1 MGFKRKKTVV
11 FTGGGSAGHVTPNI
25 ALINKCLNE
34 QWHVAYIG
42 SRSGLEKEL
51 IRRVDIPFFSICTG
65 KLRRYFSWQNF
76 VDPFEILFGAL
87 QALFVLLKVRPCV
100 VFSKGGFVAVPVVA
114 ASWVLRIP
122 VILHESDLT
131 PGLANKL
138 CFPFAKTICVTFYES
153 KKYLPAKNVVVTGAP
168 IRENLLRG
176 DSAKGRAFCGF
187 HDEKR
192 VLLIFGGG
200 LGALKIN
207 LLVRE
212 LLPKLLP
219 HFNVVHLCGNGKVDA
234 TINFPG
240 YKQFEFLHDELA
252 DILALADLVVSRAGS
267 NAIFELLTLQK
278 PHLLIPLSKAAS
290 RGDQIVNA
298 EHFAKEGFS
307 RVLNEEKL
315 TADSLLVAIME
326 LDEQLDAAKGKLG
339 EFEKLNSIELIYDIL
354 AQYC

>member
-1 MGFKRKKTVV
+1 MGFKRKKTIV
-11 FTGGGSAGHVTPNI
+11 FTGGGSAGHVTPNV
-25 ALINKCLNE
+25 ALIDKCLNE
-34 QWHVAYIG
+34 KWSVAYIG
-42 SRSGLEKEL
+42 SRSGLEREL
-51 IRRVDIPFFSICTG
+51 IKRIDIPFFSICTG
-65 KLRRYFSWQNF
+65 KLRRYFSWYNF
-76 VDPFEILFGAL
+76 IDPFKSLFGVL
-87 QALFVLLKVRPCV
+87 QALFVLLKIRPCV
-100 VFSKGGFVAVPVVA
+100 VFSKGGFVAVPVVVA
-114 ASWVLRIP
+114 AWVLRIP

-138 CFPFAKTICVTFYES
+138 CFPFARTICVTFAES

-168 IRENLLRG
+168 IREDLLQG

-187 HDEKR
+187 QGEKK

-219 HFNVVHLCGNGKVDA
+219 HFNVAHLCGNGKVDTA
-234 TINFPG
+234 INFPG

-290 RGDQIVNA
+290 RGDQIINA
-298 EHFAKEGFS
+298 EHFAKEGLS
-307 RVLNEEKL
+307 RVLSEEEL
-315 TADSLLVAIME
+315 TQDSLYAAIML
-326 LDEQLDAAKGKLG
+326 LDEELQAVRSRLC
-339 EFEKLNSIELIYDIL
+339 EFKKLNSIELIYDIL